1 MSETTRNVKG
11 IELPVNVNNSASTLW
26 WGFVLLIVIELTFFA
41 GIIASYFYLR
51 FHAGGNWPI
60 GHITRPDLLL
70 PSINAVILFVSS
82 YPMYIADSAIQK
94 GNVQKAKIGLAI
106 SLVLGVIFLILKG
119 IEYAGYDYTWSSNAY
134 GSIVWTISGFHS
146 AHVIGVVLKVFVVLA
161 AMFKGYY
168 SEERNLGV
176 RVNGLYWHFV
186 VVVWIPLFFTL
197 YLSHYVLP

>member
-1 MSETTRNVKG
+1 MSETTRTVKG

-146 AHVIGVVLKVFVVLA
+146 AHVLGVVLKVFVVLA